1 MSAEYPAG
9 REYQANSP
17 KLDGKG
23 GEGVLYIGELGADL
37 EMELLDPE
45 YIAVEDLI
53 ERGDDG
59 LSSTPIMS
67 NHSGLWIDRCSRW
80 SPPRFH

>member
-23 GEGVLYIGELGADL
+23 GERVLYIGELGADL

-45 YIAVEDLI
+45 YLAVEDLI
-53 ERGDDG
+53 ECGDGRPEQYPDHEQS
-59 LSSTPIMS
+59 LRIV
-67 NHSGLWIDRCSRW
+67 D
-80 SPPRFH
+80 